1 MKKRLAIALRVTA
14 VATFLAGGGCAVNPT
29 APPNDSEGVKQELER
44 SKGHGHITLP
54 TRKSTEAKPQL
65 VLPKF
70 NPAAIIQSPSL
81 LDRQFSVAVRRV
93 PVRTILYSLAKDAG
107 IQLDLHPIPNRRV
120 TLVLRQV
127 PLRVILDKLSR
138 QAGIAYEY
146 KNGVLTIFKDEPVW
160 KSYQIDYVNIAKKV
174 QGSVSLNM
182 SVGNAVV
189 GEGGSTSQGN
199 NQTSITVSSE
209 QDFWTEI
216 EKGILALVGNK
227 NDAAQPGT
235 TPAAGVQPVVMN
247 REAGLISVYAPRSKQ
262 QVVKLYLDEVLKRAK
277 QQVLIEATVVEVE
290 LSDKFQ
296 SGIDWAALQVTNGD
310 RGQLTTTYPFHIVSD
325 PLKNN
330 FAQKFNFDFG
340 IKFLQQ
346 FGKAKVL
353 STPKIMAINNQTAIL
368 KVVDNQVYFTTEVNS
383 SSNDTTT
390 TTTFETQVHTV
401 PVGFMMTLTPF
412 VNDGNEITLYVRP
425 TLSRILGYVKD
436 PHPDLARAGVES
448 LVPIIQEREVSST
461 LKLKDKQ
468 IAIIGGLMQD
478 ESKGNDDS
486 LPGFGAIP
494 GAGHLFTSYDKDKKK
509 TELVIFIRPVIV
521 RNPSIT
527 NGELNRYSEQFKKLL
542 PAQ

>member
-1 MKKRLAIALRVTA
+1 MKKRFGLTIRMVALAV
-14 VATFLAGGGCAVNPT
+14 LAAGSGCAVNPT
-29 APPNDSEGVKQELER
+29 APPNDSNGVKKALER
-44 SKGHGHITLP
+44 SKESGHIALAGKKRGAP
-54 TRKSTEAKPQL
+54 PKPGL

-70 NPAAIIQSPSL
+70 NPAAIIQPPSV
-81 LDRQFSVAVRRV
+81 LDRQFSVAVRLV

-127 PLRVILDKLSR
+127 PLRIILDKLSQ
-138 QAGIAYEY
+138 QAGIAYEF
-146 KNGVLTIFKDEPVW
+146 KNGVLTVLKDEPVW
-160 KSYQIDYVNIAKKV
+160 RSYRVDYVNIAKKV
-174 QGSVSLNM
+174 EGSVSLNM
-182 SVGNAVV
+182 SVGNTVT
-189 GEGGSTSQGN
+189 GEGGSSGQGN
-199 NQTSITVSSE
+199 NVTSVSISSD
-209 QDFWTEI
+209 QDFWSEL
-216 EKGILALVGNK
+216 EQGVLALVGGK
-227 NDAAQPGT
+227 KGAAQ
-235 TPAAGVQPVVMN
+235 ANAGPKPVILN
-247 REAGLISVYAPRSKQ
+247 REAGLISIYAPRSRHQVIKQ
-262 QVVKLYLDEVLKRAK
+262 YLDEVLQRAK

-310 RGQLTTTYPFHIVSD
+310 RAQLTTTYPFHIVSD
-325 PLKNN
+325 PLKND

-346 FGKAKVL
+346 FGKTKVL
-353 STPKIMAINNQTAIL
+353 STPKIMAINNQTALL

-383 SSNDTTT
+383 SSNTNTT
-390 TTTFETQVHTV
+390 TTTFQTEVHTV

-412 VNDGNEITLYVRP
+412 VSNGDEITLYVRP

-478 ESKGNDDS
+478 ESKGTDDS

-494 GAGHLFTSYDKDKKK
+494 GVGHLFTSHNKNNKK

-527 NGELNRYSEQFKKLL
+527 HGELNRFSEQFKKLL
-542 PAQ
+542 PAE